1 MKKIISIVLAIVLIL
16 ALTGC
21 GGSASASTPA
31 TGSSSSETRPA
42 NASDV
47 TSSKANETTISE
59 TVIFDERGI
68 KVTAKELNMKGTF
81 GPELK
86 LLIENDSGSDLT
98 FQCRGASVNGY
109 MVETMMSVDVANG
122 KKAND
127 SLTFS
132 NSDIKLCGIDTIA
145 NLCFSLHIFDSNTWD
160 TFIDTAEIEL
170 RTSNYEGYAF
180 TYDDAGQVA
189 YEGNGVKIVVKG
201 VSSDSSWFGPSVLV
215 FIQNDTD
222 RMITVQAR
230 NVSVNGFMVEPIF
243 SSDVAAG
250 KVAIDDLTLMN
261 SDIEANGIESIDEVE
276 LSFHVFYEDTWDD
289 IVDTPSMVFSFG

>member
-86 LLIENDSGSDLT
+86 LLIENDSGLDLT

-201 VSSDSSWFGPSVLV
+201 VSSDSSWFGPSVIV
-215 FIQNDTD
+215 FIQNNAD

>member
-1 MKKIISIVLAIVLIL
+1 MRKIISIVLAIVLIL

-31 TGSSSSETRPA
+31 SGSSSSETRPA

-47 TSSKANETTISE
+47 TSSKASETTISE

-81 GPELK
+81 WPELK

-170 RTSNYEGYAF
+170 RTSNYEGYVF

-201 VSSDSSWFGPSVLV
+201 VSSDSSWLGPSVIV
-215 FIQNDTD
+215 FIQNDAG

-261 SDIEANGIESIDEVE
+261 TDIEANGIESIDELE

>member
-1 MKKIISIVLAIVLIL
+1 MRKIISFVLAIVLIL

-21 GGSASASTPA
+21 GSSATASTSA
-31 TGSSSSETRPA
+31 TGSSNSETRPA

-47 TSSKANETTISE
+47 TFSKASETTISE
-59 TVIFDERGI
+59 TVIFNERGI

-145 NLCFSLHIFDSNTWD
+145 NLCFSLHIFDSNTWN
-160 TFIDTAEIEL
+160 TFIDTTEIEL
-170 RTSNYEGYAF
+170 RTSNYEVYVF

-201 VSSDSSWFGPSVLV
+201 ISSDSSWFGPSVIV
-215 FIQNDTD
+215 FIQNDAD

-230 NVSVNGFMVEPIF
+230 NVSVNGFMIEPIF

-261 SDIEANGIESIDEVE
+261 SDIEANGIESIDELE

>member
-1 MKKIISIVLAIVLIL
+1 MRKIISIVLAIVLIL

-31 TGSSSSETRPA
+31 SGSSSSETRPA

-47 TSSKANETTISE
+47 TSSKASETTISE

-170 RTSNYEGYAF
+170 RTSNYEGYVF

-201 VSSDSSWFGPSVLV
+201 VSSDSSWLGPSVIV
-215 FIQNDTD
+215 FIQNDAD

-261 SDIEANGIESIDEVE
+261 TDIEANGIESIDELE

>member
-16 ALTGC
+16 SLTGC

-47 TSSKANETTISE
+47 TSSKASETTISE

-86 LLIENDSGSDLT
+86 LLIENDSGLDLT

-170 RTSNYEGYAF
+170 RTSNYEGYVF

-189 YEGNGVKIVVKG
+189 YEGNGVKIVVKR
-201 VSSDSSWFGPSVLV
+201 VSSDSSWFGPSIIV
-215 FIQNDTD
+215 FIQNNAD